1 MKISIVIIIFL
12 QGVAR
17 LVVLTLFQKVVIV
30 KKVLDQEKIDYI
42 QELIDEIV
50 ESLLQKSRNNCM

>member
-12 QGVAR
+12 QGIAR